1 MAWVIEFDPA
11 AERELSKL
19 NPQIARRILEFLYNR
34 VAKLEDPRSIGQ
46 ALKGS
51 ILGTFWRYR
60 VGDYRIIASIEDTA
74 LRILILRIGNRKDI
88 YR

>member
-1 MAWVIEFDPA
+1 MAWIIEFDPA
-11 AERELSKL
+11 AERELGKL
-19 NPQIARRILEFLYNR
+19 NPQIARRILEFLYKR
-34 VAKLEDPRSIGQ
+34 VAMLEDPRSIGQ